1 MSAAEGVTGNVT
13 GVADEL
19 TGAAAELSPKRGR
32 PRSAEVEPAVL
43 AATLEVA
50 REVGITR
57 LSMDDVADRAGVS
70 KATIYRRWPSK
81 EQLVLDALRS
91 AVNPIDDV
99 DTGSLRG
106 DLEHYLGEL
115 ARRYRTGAM
124 SDVLPHLIEVA
135 CHDENVRSSLDG
147 YVQSRRIPLRA
158 IIERGRARGEVRGAV
173 EVEALIDSI
182 LGAIIYRRLLSY
194 QPVDESYLS
203 NLMDVVLGT
212 CSKREG

>member
-1 MSAAEGVTGNVT
+1 VGTSDDVSGTVTEPSAASE
-13 GVADEL
+13 ACDP
-19 TGAAAELSPKRGR
+19 SPKRGR
-32 PRSAEVEPAVL
+32 PRSAEVDAAVL

-91 AVNPIDDV
+91 AVHPIGDV

-106 DLEHYLGEL
+106 DLERYLGEV
-115 ARRYRTGAM
+115 AERYKTGAM

-135 CHDENVRSSLDG
+135 CHDDNLRSSLDD
-147 YVQSRRIPLRA
+147 YVQTRRMPLRA
-158 IIERGRARGEVRGAV
+158 IVERGRARGEVRPEV
-173 EVEALIDSI
+173 DVEALIDS
-182 LGAIIYRRLLSY
+182 LVGAINYRRLLSH
-194 QPVDESYLS
+194 QPVDAPYVS
-203 NLMDVVLGT
+203 NLLDVVLGNCT
-212 CSKREG
+212 TRND